1 MDEQFDREGF
11 VIYKH
16 LCLTVC
22 KMSDEEI
29 GQWFRAIVEFQIDK
43 CIPENLD
50 PKIDLLFDLFKRQ
63 FEKDDKK
70 YQKRVNAN
78 RRTAQKNKKNKG
90 QNYEWSPMESSGKVG
105 NQSQPMVTDK
115 DKDKGKDKGKDKDK
129 DNTLDT
135 MMENPRRTA
144 KIEIQNIGNKEGL
157 IDLWENI
164 FSDPWKQDYKI
175 REMYENKLAEFEV

>member
-1 MDEQFDREGF
+1 MDETFDREGF

-78 RRTAQKNKKNKG
+78 RRIAKNRKNKR
-90 QNYEWSPMESSGKVG
+90 QNNEWSPMESNGKVG
-105 NQSQPMVTDK
+105 YQKLPMVTDK
-115 DKDKGKDKGKDKDK
+115 GKGKDKDK
-129 DNTLDT
+129 DNTLDII
-135 MMENPRRTA
+135 MKNPRRFA
-144 KIEIQNIGNKEGL
+144 KNEIQNTGKKEDL
-157 IDLWENI
+157 IDLWENK
-164 FSDPWKQDYKI
+164 FSDTWKEDSKISQMYK
-175 REMYENKLAEFEV
+175 NKLAEFED